1 MAGMFPSSVISS
13 VSSSDEI
20 SVTVSSITSVTFEK
34 IESISLHGAMG
45 GQPSRSVCWILHK
58 EVYCP
63 MRPQTRLTQERVR
76 PSLAL
81 PMLSFWSIS
90 RNTLVIIWRSRR
102 YCFSSRI
109 MSLTTSS

>member
-45 GQPSRSVCWILHK
+45 GQPLRSVWWILHLNLAQQEFHIHGTPK
-58 EVYCP
+58 GGG
-63 MRPQTRLTQERVR
+63 PQVLR
-76 PSLAL
+76 
-81 PMLSFWSIS
+81 
-90 RNTLVIIWRSRR
+90 TLFLLW
-102 YCFSSRI
+102 
-109 MSLTTSS
+109 LTTSA